1 MPWFAV
7 ETDRGIPFME
17 LLRSD
22 AEVIAHPLACL
33 VLLIAMVEPFDA
45 IIRRVGV
52 PLKFWTIT
60 QAACDLVGD
69 YHEREEN
76 GAPHD

>member
-1 MPWFAV
+1 
-7 ETDRGIPFME
+7 ME
-17 LLRSD
+17 LLRRN

-33 VLLIAMVEPFDA
+33 VLLVAMVEPSDA

-60 QAACDLVGD
+60 QAACDLAGE
-69 YHEREEN
+69 YHEREED
-76 GAPHD
+76 GASHD